1 VIKLFSLLCIY
12 FISGLPSGCNKETAP
27 GTEASVFDS
36 IPVINK
42 LNFTI
47 NEVSGIAD
55 SRNNIGNLWAHQ
67 DKNNPPVITLIKY
80 DGTRTKNIYLKGVTN
95 RDWEEIAIY
104 NNDIYIAETGDNDL
118 AYGNYKFYKFPEPN
132 AGTDTIYTIET
143 INFTYPDGTHD
154 SEAFII
160 DPDSKHIYIITKRDN
175 PSRIYRLSYPYN
187 QNNVVSLVGNLPY
200 TAVVGAA
207 ISADGKEI
215 IIKTY
220 TNLFYYSRSA
230 NESPSTTLK
239 KNYTNIPYIIEP
251 QGEAVCFSADGKG
264 YFTLS
269 ERGFSNE
276 VNLYFYKRK

>member
-1 VIKLFSLLCIY
+1 LIKSIVFISIYCFSLFNYSCKKDPA
-12 FISGLPSGCNKETAP
+12 SN
-27 GTEASVFDS
+27 TEITLFDS
-36 IPVINK
+36 IPIVKK

-55 SRNNIGNLWAHQ
+55 SKNLTGHLWAHQ
-67 DKNNPPVITLIKY
+67 DKNNPPVLTLIKH
-80 DGTRTKNIYLKGVTN
+80 DGTRTKSIFLKGVTN
-95 RDWEEIAIY
+95 RDWEEMTLF
-104 NNDIYIAETGDNDL
+104 NNDIYIAETGDNDQV
-118 AYGNYKFYKFPEPN
+118 YGNYKFYKFPEPN
-132 AGTDTIYTIET
+132 ALIDTIYNIET
-143 INFTYPDGTHD
+143 INFTYPDGSRD

-187 QNNVVSLVGNLPY
+187 TNNTVSLVGTLPY
-200 TAVVGAA
+200 SAVVGAA

-230 NESPSTTLK
+230 NESPSATLK
-239 KNYTNIPYIIEP
+239 KTYSNIPYIIEP

-269 ERGFSNE
+269 EKGFSNE